1 MPASPEWRRKAP
13 ERGLFFGRDKTAV
26 PRAGT
31 MAPALT
37 VRRVSREAWME
48 QAASGGGNACSPEVW
63 LDLARTREEAQQHG
77 DALLAYYRAIIEA
90 QRQGRWLDAASTP
103 PDLVGR
109 VAYAMRYVKAGRR
122 HFFAHALGPVFDRHG
137 RESLAR
143 FAECLAIQVGDRA
156 VLPPD
161 ARQRPSILYFPGLPS
176 MPYFDRSLFP
186 WFAALERNAAA
197 IRDELLA
204 VMPQS
209 QRSERVFASDTAER
223 LGLAGERGAPSWQG
237 FYFWR
242 HGERRAEN
250 HALCPNTSAV
260 LEELPLVHIAGQA
273 PEVMFSVLEAGT
285 HILPHRGVTNT
296 RVVCHLP
303 LVVPGNCALVVG
315 GQKHVWREGE
325 AVAFDDT
332 YEHEAWNRGASTRVV
347 LIIDVWNPHLSASER
362 EAVAALAAALRD
374 FNQAAGI

>member
-1 MPASPEWRRKAP
+1 MTASPEWRREAP
-13 ERGLFFGRDKTAV
+13 ERGLFFGPHKTGV
-26 PRAGT
+26 PRGGT
-31 MAPALT
+31 MAPALM
-37 VRRVSREAWME
+37 VQRVSREACME
-48 QAASGGGNACSPEVW
+48 LAADGDEKACAPAVW
-63 LDLARTREEAQQHG
+63 LDLALAREKAQQHG

-90 QRQGRWLDAASTP
+90 QRQGLWLDAASTP
-103 PDLVGR
+103 PGLLGR

-122 HFFAHALGPVFDRHG
+122 RFFSHALGPVYALHG
-137 RESLAR
+137 REALAR
-143 FAECLAIQVGDRA
+143 FEECLAIQVGDRA
-156 VLPPD
+156 VTPPD

-176 MPYFDRSLFP
+176 TPYFDRSLFP
-186 WFAALERNAAA
+186 WFADLEHNAAA

-209 QRSERVFASDTAER
+209 QRSERVFASDAAEQ
-223 LGLAGERGAPSWQG
+223 LGLAGERGAPSWHG

-242 HGERRAEN
+242 HGECRPEN
-250 HALCPNTSAV
+250 HALCPETSAA
-260 LEELPLVHIAGQA
+260 LAKLPLVRIAGQA

-303 LVVPGNCALVVG
+303 LVVPEACALVVG
-315 GQKHVWREGE
+315 GQKHEWREGE

-332 YEHEAWNRGASTRVV
+332 YEHEAWNRGTATRVV
-347 LIIDVWNPHLSASER
+347 LIVDVWNPHLSAAER
-362 EAVAALAAALRD
+362 EAVAALAAAMRD